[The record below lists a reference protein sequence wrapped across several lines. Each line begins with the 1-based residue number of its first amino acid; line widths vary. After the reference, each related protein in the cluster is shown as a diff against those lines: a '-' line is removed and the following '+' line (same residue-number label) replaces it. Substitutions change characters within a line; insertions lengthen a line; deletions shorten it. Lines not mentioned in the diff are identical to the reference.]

1 MLPSNLTP
9 EPYLQLR
16 HKALEQRSRAADGT
30 CPYDLDVLYQ
40 FWSHF
45 LIRNFNHNM
54 YSDFKHFAGQDA
66 MERHNTVGKRNLS
79 KYYDQALNSV
89 QPIPMHVAK
98 DYLDHIQAELQASP
112 DDRPAFKTLHRSWRN
127 GALNMRNRKR
137 LADMLE
143 GELKQLLED

>member
-1 MLPSNLTP
+1 M
-9 EPYLQLR
+9 
-16 HKALEQRSRAADGT
+16 EQRSHAPLGT

-54 YSDFKHFAGQDA
+54 YSDFKHFADQDA
-66 MERHNTVGKRNLS
+66 AERNSTVGHRNLA

-89 QPIPMHVAK
+89 NQIPMRVAK
-98 DYLDHIQAELQASP
+98 DYLDFVDAELKSSP
-112 DDRPAFKTLHRSWRN
+112 DQRPVFKTLHRSWRD
-127 GALNMRNRKR
+127 GALNLRNRKR
-137 LADMLE
+137 LSDLLT